1 MKKFLYIFYF
11 TFNISLFAQ
20 ECELPMPYTN
30 GSTGIN
36 LTVLLHSS
44 FLAPLNLNSTSP
56 YIVALAS
63 DDLVVGSACIASDCL
78 NGGMQSLT
86 IWGDDI
92 YTPEII
98 EGALEGET
106 ISLKIIDGVNLYLV
120 NTSTI
125 TYATNGLIQISS
137 GIPMYECSGVL
148 EGCTD
153 ELACNYNPV
162 ATEDDGSCEYPVAH
176 YDCDNYCLNDS
187 DADGICDE
195 LEIVGCLEPMA
206 CNYHANATDQG
217 DCIYANPQLCES
229 CSGETDGTGTLV
241 DHDADD
247 DGICDSLGCTDASA
261 MNYNPFAAEDDG
273 SCEYVHLI
281 EVNSLELSVYP
292 NPVIDQMTI
301 VSHKAYPQLQL
312 VMTSLLGS
320 LVLHKTIQNVQPT
333 DLIEVDVQSLPSG
346 LYTMTVS
353 SVSDVISIPWIKK

>member
-1 MKKFLYIFYF
+1 MKKLLYIFCL
-11 TFNISLFAQ
+11 TLNTGLFAQ
-20 ECELPMPYTN
+20 ECELPSPYTN

-44 FLAPLNLNSTSP
+44 FLGSLNFTSP
-56 YIVALAS
+56 ATYIVALTS
-63 DDLVVGSACIASDCL
+63 NDLVIGSSCIAPDCL
-78 NGGMQSLT
+78 IGGMQSVA
-86 IWGDDI
+86 IWGDDVF
-92 YTPEII
+92 TPEII
-98 EGALEGET
+98 EGAVEGET
-106 ISLKIIDGVNLYLV
+106 ISLKIIDGANRYFVR
-120 NTSTI
+120 TI
-125 TYATNGLIQISS
+125 TYTTNEIISISS
-137 GIPMYECSGVL
+137 GIIMYECSGVL

-153 ELACNYNPV
+153 ELACNYTPV

-217 DCIYANPQLCES
+217 ACIYANVQLCES

-247 DGICDSLGCTDASA
+247 DGICDSLGCTDSSA

-301 VSHKAYPQLQL
+301 VSHKACPQLQL
-312 VMTSLLGS
+312 VMTSMLGS
-320 LVLHKTIQNVQPT
+320 LVLHKTIQNVQPN